1 MKDLKE
7 LREESK
13 GNTRMLW
20 HHDYWDGPISGVI
33 LWEGEMCWFSQKG
46 DDIYIKKEISEEE
59 KLELIEMSKN
69 DNITLDDSDF
79 YDYEHWREYEV
90 YKVPKE
96 IMDSIIFNHNLF
108 REYVGDHTD
117 YNEDGVRPIG
127 KLRPRELHHKFY
139 ERKEE
144 KKYELDL
151 KSCEVIGEFKY

>member
-33 LWEGEMCWFSQKG
+33 LWDNEMCWFSQKG

-59 KLELIEMSKN
+59 KLELIEMSKK
-69 DNITLDDSDF
+69 DNISLDDSDF
-79 YDYEHWREYEV
+79 YDYEHWREYDV
-90 YKVPKE
+90 YKVPDE
-96 IMDSIIFNHNLF
+96 IMNDIVFNHELF
-108 REYVGDHTD
+108 KKYVGDHTD
-117 YNEDGVRPIG
+117 YDENGLRPIG
-127 KLRPRELHHKFY
+127 KLRPRELHSKFY

-144 KKYELDL
+144 KNVKLDL
-151 KSCEVIGEFKY
+151 VNWRIIGEFKY